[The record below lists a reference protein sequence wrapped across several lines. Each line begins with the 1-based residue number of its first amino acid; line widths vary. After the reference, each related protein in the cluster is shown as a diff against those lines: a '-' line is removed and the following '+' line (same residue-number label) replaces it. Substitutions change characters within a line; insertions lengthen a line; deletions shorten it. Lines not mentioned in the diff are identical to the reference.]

1 VPIPETV
8 AGTVTTTM
16 GTQTIMITTIMR
28 TLGTIMTTAT
38 DPAAALRLQTW
49 LSPAFPIGG
58 FSYSHGLEQAVELG
72 LARDRATAADWIGT
86 VVRHGSGRSDAI
98 LFAAAW
104 RAADSGD
111 LEPARL
117 GAAFRA
123 TAELALEA
131 GQQGGSFV
139 MAVRAVWPDQ
149 RLDRW
154 ARELADDGTV
164 PVLPVAV
171 GTVCALQASPLDV
184 ALPLYLQAFAAGLV
198 SAAVK
203 LVPLGQTDG
212 LRVQAALEPVV
223 AETAAAALAA
233 DIDDLGSATPMLD
246 LCSMLHETQYT
257 RLFRS

>member
-1 VPIPETV
+1 M
-8 AGTVTTTM
+8 TTTA
-16 GTQTIMITTIMR
+16 TIITTPIA
-28 TLGTIMTTAT
+28 TVMTTAINPT
-38 DPAAALRLQTW
+38 AALRLQTW

-72 LARDRATAADWIGT
+72 HVRDRMTATDWSAT
-86 VVRHGSGRSDAI
+86 VLRHGSGRSDGI

-104 RAADSGD
+104 RAARQGMPD
-111 LEPARL
+111 LALEAARL
-117 GAAFRA
+117 GAALRA

-139 MAVRAVWPDQ
+139 LSVRAVWPDP
-149 RLDRW
+149 RLDEW
-154 ARELADDGTV
+154 AAALAADGTV

-171 GTVCALQASPLDV
+171 GTVCARQEIPLEA

-203 LVPLGQTDG
+203 LIPLGQTDG

-223 AETAAAALAA
+223 GEVAASALSATL
-233 DIDDLGSATPMLD
+233 DDLGTGTPMLD

>member
-1 VPIPETV
+1 MR
-8 AGTVTTTM
+8 GTAAAMAT
-16 GTQTIMITTIMR
+16 ITTI
-28 TLGTIMTTAT
+28 IMTTAI

-72 LARDRATAADWIGT
+72 FVRDRATAADWIGT
-86 VVRHGSGRSDAI
+86 VLRHGSGRSDGM
-98 LFAAAW
+98 LFAAAY
-104 RAADSGD
+104 RGAPSGD

-117 GAAFRA
+117 GAAFRP
-123 TAELALEA
+123 TAELALES
-131 GQQGGSFV
+131 GQQGSSFLL
-139 MAVRAVWPDQ
+139 AVRAVWPDPW
-149 RLDRW
+149 LDRW
-154 ARELADDGTV
+154 AEALAADGIA

-171 GTVCALQASPLDV
+171 GTVCAFQTIPLDV

-223 AETAAAALAA
+223 ADTAAAAIAA
-233 DIDDLGSATPMLD
+233 DPDDLGTATPMLD

>member
-1 VPIPETV
+1 
-8 AGTVTTTM
+8 
-16 GTQTIMITTIMR
+16 MITT
-28 TLGTIMTTAT
+28 TIITTPITTTAMTTAI

-72 LARDRATAADWIGT
+72 LVRDRQTTADWIGT
-86 VVRHGSGRSDAI
+86 VLRHGSGRSDAI

-104 RAADSGD
+104 RAVATGD
-111 LEPARL
+111 MEPARL
-117 GAAFRA
+117 SAAFRP
-123 TAELALEA
+123 TAELALES

-139 MAVRAVWPDQ
+139 MAVRAVWPDP

-154 ARELADDGTV
+154 AEALAADGTIA
-164 PVLPVAV
+164 VLPVAV
-171 GTVCALQASPLDV
+171 GTVCALQDIPLDV
-184 ALPLYLQAFAAGLV
+184 ALPLYLQAFSAGLV
-198 SAAVK
+198 S
-203 LVPLGQTDG
+203 
-212 LRVQAALEPVV
+212 
-223 AETAAAALAA
+223 A

>member
-1 VPIPETV
+1 MTAIITMTIT
-8 AGTVTTTM
+8 GT
-16 GTQTIMITTIMR
+16 GTN
-28 TLGTIMTTAT
+28 MTTAAEA
-38 DPAAALRLQTW
+38 AAALRLQTW

-72 LARDRATAADWIGT
+72 FVRDRDTAAGWIAT
-86 VVRHGSGRSDAI
+86 VLRHGSGCSDAI
-98 LFAAAW
+98 LFAAAH
-104 RAADSGD
+104 RVAPMGD

-117 GAAFRA
+117 GAAFRP
-123 TAELALEA
+123 TGELALEA
-131 GQQGGSFV
+131 GQQGGSFLI
-139 MAVRAVWPDQ
+139 AVRAAWPDP

-154 ARELADDGTV
+154 AEALAADGTA

-171 GTVCALQASPLDV
+171 ATACAFQGIPLPV

-198 SAAVK
+198 VAAVK

-223 AETAAAALAA
+223 ADTAAAALAA
-233 DIDDLGSATPMLD
+233 DPDDLGSATPMLD

>member
-1 VPIPETV
+1 
-8 AGTVTTTM
+8 
-16 GTQTIMITTIMR
+16 MR
-28 TLGTIMTTAT
+28 TLGTIIATPMTTAI

-72 LARDRATAADWIGT
+72 FARDRTTAADWIGT

-104 RAADSGD
+104 RAAEIGD

-123 TAELALEA
+123 TAELALES

-139 MAVRAVWPDQ
+139 MAVRAVWPDP

-154 ARELADDGTV
+154 ARALADDGTV

-171 GTVCALQASPLDV
+171 GTVCAFQAIPLDV

-223 AETAAAALAA
+223 AETATAAIAA

>member
-1 VPIPETV
+1 MST
-8 AGTVTTTM
+8 G
-16 GTQTIMITTIMR
+16 ITTEP
-28 TLGTIMTTAT
+28 GVS
-38 DPAAALRLQTW
+38 PAAALRLQTW

-72 LARDRATAADWIGT
+72 LVQDRQTAADWIST
-86 VVRHGSGRSDAI
+86 VLRHGSGRSDAI

-104 RAADSGD
+104 RAAETGD

-117 GAAFRA
+117 AAALRP
-123 TAELALEA
+123 TAELALES

-139 MAVRAVWPDQ
+139 MAVRAVWPDP

-154 ARELADDGTV
+154 AEALAADRTAA
-164 PVLPVAV
+164 VLPVAV
-171 GTVCALQASPLDV
+171 GTVCAFQGIPLDV
-184 ALPLYLQAFAAGLV
+184 ALPLFVQAFSAGLV
-198 SAAVK
+198 AAAVK

-212 LRVQAALEPVV
+212 LRVTAAIEDVV
-223 AETAAAALAA
+223 AETAAAAIAA
-233 DIDDLGSATPMLD
+233 DIEDLGSATPMLD

>member
-1 VPIPETV
+1 
-8 AGTVTTTM
+8 
-16 GTQTIMITTIMR
+16 MITT
-28 TLGTIMTTAT
+28 GTITTTAMTT

-58 FSYSHGLEQAVELG
+58 FSYSHGLEQAVEFG
-72 LARDRATAADWIGT
+72 FVHDRQSAADWIGT
-86 VVRHGSGRSDAI
+86 VVRHGSGHSDAM
-98 LFAAAW
+98 LFAAAY
-104 RAADSGD
+104 RAAPHGD

-117 GAAFRA
+117 GAAFRP
-123 TAELALEA
+123 TAELALES

-139 MAVRAVWPDQ
+139 MAVRAVWPDP
-149 RLDRW
+149 RLDGW
-154 ARELADDGTV
+154 AQALADDGTV

-171 GTVCALQASPLDV
+171 GAVCAFQGIALAA

-212 LRVQAALEPVV
+212 LRIQAALEPVV
-223 AETAAAALAA
+223 AATAASALAA
-233 DIDDLGSATPMLD
+233 DMDDLGTATPTLD